1 MSEEAE
7 VMDKEQPP
15 VEIQNMIQHAMDQ
28 EYSQANNIFGD
39 IMTMKLNDMLDQEK
53 IRLAD
58 QIYNGVEDDEDI
70 DPDEDQLEL
79 DLEGEGELESDDEID
94 EEDLEDEDEDLESD
108 DDDDE
113 EI

>member
-28 EYSQANNIFGD
+28 DYSQANNIFGD

-53 IRLAD
+53 IRIAD

-79 DLEGEGELESDDEID
+79 DLEAEGELESDEEDD
-94 EEDLEDEDEDLESD
+94 EEDFEDDDEDLESD
-108 DDDDE
+108 DDDEE